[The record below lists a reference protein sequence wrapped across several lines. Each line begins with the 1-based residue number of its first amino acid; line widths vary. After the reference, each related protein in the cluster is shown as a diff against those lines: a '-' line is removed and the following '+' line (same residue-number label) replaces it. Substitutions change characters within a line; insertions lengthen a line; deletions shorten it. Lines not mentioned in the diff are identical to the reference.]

1 MALTKTF
8 WGYRQNMDFPRTP
21 RSENEEYRKMLARLL
36 GVPVPASFESALLL
50 VNDQELKSKLRLQ
63 EMIARSGELRERL
76 QTKAGADS
84 MLKPVVQ
91 EEIRAQLI
99 KYAEDTDKRV
109 EDIRLHREED
119 LSKTKKDLKNE
130 KERNKR
136 EETHLNE
143 QLQSL
148 QKRYDA
154 RAAEIKALQAQVDEL
169 KQQLPG
175 QEKPPCEPEPAKDEG
190 KKDAKPDEPK
200 T

>member
-1 MALTKTF
+1 MALTKPF

-50 VNDQELKSKLRLQ
+50 VNDQELKAKLRLQ

-91 EEIRAQLI
+91 EEIQAQLI
-99 KYAEDTDKRV
+99 KYSEETEKRV
-109 EDIRLHREED
+109 ENIRKYREDE
-119 LSKTKKDLKNE
+119 LSNAQNELKDE
-130 KERNKR
+130 KARNKR
-136 EETHLNE
+136 EESIQKEHIKAVEKRNE
-143 QLQSL
+143 AL
-148 QKRYDA
+148 
-154 RAAEIKALQAQVDEL
+154 AAEVKALQVQLNEL
-169 KQQLPG
+169 KKQLPG
-175 QEKPPCEPEPAKDEG
+175 QKKPPCEPEPAKDEG